1 LEAGTVIRYLS
12 RVALAVAVAAFVGLA
27 ARAQDPRIEPPRTPA
42 EFWNAVE
49 FELDT
54 GRFDV
59 AGQYLK
65 AFLATNPTDQDYL
78 AIEKDRGM
86 AAFLRLRTVIQWS
99 ADKPT
104 DDEARKNAELVIEK
118 ATAALRKQL
127 GDVARINRFIRNLQA
142 SPEERAYAIRE
153 LQRSG
158 ALAMPHLL
166 AAMQGD
172 QDPAQRAL
180 LLDVLPLLPQD
191 TIAPLLA
198 STDMRDPVLKLLLL
212 DALAARQDRGTLPNR
227 AETDPLPTL
236 DYLAASPKESD
247 QVRRRARDTAALLRT
262 TSPSRLPMAKVAL
275 TQAAEKFYQH
285 KANFINPQ
293 AVAVWRWENDRL
305 VQYSATASQA
315 EEYLGLRYARWAL
328 ELDPSYQPAQAVFLS
343 LAVEKA
349 MERGGPD
356 KSLSQ
361 TAPDVHDLLAT
372 VYPGALIQTLDRA
385 LTDGRTAVALGVVR
399 ALGERAEVS
408 AARTERSRPGVLVR
422 ALDYPDRRVQIAAAD
437 ALLRLP
443 KNVHTA
449 HARVVEVL
457 RRALAVE
464 AETILPRTQR
474 ILVCHFQPIVAD
486 LMAGAVRAAGYEA
499 VVVNTGREAMR
510 RLKEA
515 ADIDGIILDADLPY
529 PLLPDTIASLRYDVH
544 VGLLPVRIVYTPDVT
559 PTTVI
564 VNRAPLPPLTTTA
577 PPPVI
582 ANELTARRLNR
593 LIEGYRQIAV
603 VPGPVTPLWVRREFG
618 EESQAEPAAQARDGT
633 ASAPFTPEERKG
645 YSYLAI
651 EWFKR
656 MATGEV
662 PGYDVRPAERA
673 IRSALKVEELTRPA
687 IEATARL
694 TTRDAQSDLA
704 SLVLDASRP
713 AEVRILA
720 AEALV
725 QNVRRIGVTLTTQQM
740 QSLLDL
746 MPTIQEPVFRA
757 RVAAVVGS
765 IQQTAE
771 QSGLRMQRFAPAL
784 PTAPPPPAPEP
795 PPAPPP
801 AEPTK
806 NQ

>member
-1 LEAGTVIRYLS
+1 VNRI
-12 RVALAVAVAAFVGLA
+12 ALAVAILVAAPAL
-27 ARAQDPRIEPPRTPA
+27 RAQDPRVEPPRTPA

-49 FELDT
+49 FELNT
-54 GRFDV
+54 GKFDV
-59 AGQYLK
+59 AAQYLK
-65 AFLATNPTDQDYL
+65 AFLAANPTEQDYL
-78 AIEKDRGM
+78 AIEKERGM

-127 GDVARINRFIRNLQA
+127 SDVARINRLIQNLRA
-142 SPEERAYAIRE
+142 SPEERAFAVRE

-158 ALAMPHLL
+158 ALAMPHLI
-166 AAMQGD
+166 AVMQAD
-172 QDPAQRAL
+172 PDPAQRAL
-180 LLDVLPLLPQD
+180 LLDILPLLPQD

-198 STDMRDPVLKLLLL
+198 ATDMRDPVLKLQLLQT
-212 DALAARQDRGTLPNR
+212 LAVRQDRATLANR

-247 QVRRRARDTAALLRT
+247 QVRRKARDIAALLRA
-262 TSPSRLPMAKVAL
+262 TSPARLPIAKVAL

-285 KANFINPQ
+285 KANFINPS
-293 AVAVWRWENDRL
+293 AVAIWRWETDHL
-305 VQYSATASQA
+305 TQYSATASQA

-356 KSLSQ
+356 KSLSV

-372 VYPGALIQTLDRA
+372 VYPGALILTLDRA
-385 LTDGRTAVALGVVR
+385 LTEGRTAVGLGVVR

-449 HARVVEVL
+449 HARIIEVL
-457 RRALAVE
+457 RRALAAD
-464 AETILPRTQR
+464 AETLLPRTQR

-515 ADIDGIILDADLPY
+515 ADIDGVILDADLPY
-529 PLLPDTIASLRYDVH
+529 PPLPDTIASLRYDVH
-544 VGLLPVRIVYTPDVT
+544 VGLLPVRIVYTPEIA

-564 VNRAPLPPLTTTA
+564 VNRAPLPPLTATA
-577 PPPVI
+577 PPPAI
-582 ANELTARRLNR
+582 QNELTARRLNR
-593 LIEGYRQIAV
+593 LIESYRQISV
-603 VPGPVTPLWVRREFG
+603 VPGPVTPLWVKREFG
-618 EESQAEPAAQARDGT
+618 EETLAQPEPS
-633 ASAPFTPEERKG
+633 ASTPLTPEERKG
-645 YSYLAI
+645 YSILAI
-651 EWFKR
+651 EWLKR
-656 MATGEV
+656 LATGEV

-673 IRSALKVEELTRPA
+673 IRSALKVEELTKPA

-704 SLVLDASRP
+704 SIVLDAQRSP
-713 AEVRILA
+713 EVRVLA

-725 QNVRRIGVTLTTQQM
+725 QNVRRIGVTLTTPQM

-746 MPTIQEPVFRA
+746 LPTVQEPVLRA
-757 RVAAVVGS
+757 KVAAAVGA
-765 IQQTAE
+765 IQGTAE

-784 PTAPPPPAPEP
+784 PKSEPPAAPEAPPVP
-795 PPAPPP
+795 PPP
-801 AEPTK
+801 AEPAK